1 MTAIPAKRLLSAR
14 RSRTSSRVG
23 SFPADMPTHP
33 STNPHVPLGW
43 VIAATSLGFVVVQLD
58 VTVVNV
64 ALPKIGTD
72 LRASVSVLQWIVDAY
87 ALTFAVL
94 LLSAGSLG
102 DRFGSKRLFML
113 GFGLFAAA
121 SLACGLAPTGALL
134 VAGRALQ
141 GIGAALLVPTSLA
154 LLNHAAGHEA
164 RVRARAVGL
173 WTAAG
178 GVAIAAGPLVGGLLL
193 GTLGWRSI
201 FLVNVP
207 ICAIGIA
214 MTARV
219 PDTSRLRDARR
230 LDSLGQTL
238 AIIALAGLIA
248 AVIEARPLGVTHPL
262 VLAGGVLAIACGAGF
277 VISERRSRSPMVPPE
292 IFAGGHLTP
301 LIAFGTLVNL
311 TYYGI
316 IFVLSLYLQQLLGYS
331 AIRAGVAYLPLTAT
345 FIVSNVI
352 SGWLT
357 GRTGARTP
365 MLVGALIGALGFAL
379 LLRLT
384 GSSTYSSMLV
394 AFILIPAGM
403 GLAVP
408 AMTTATLAAVDRK
421 WAGTASALLNTARQ
435 AGGAI
440 GVAIFGAL
448 VGGGKD
454 HIVGGLHAASI
465 ASTALLLAAAL
476 LAWMGVV
483 AGTYVQRP
491 SEGA

>member
-1 MTAIPAKRLLSAR
+1 
-14 RSRTSSRVG
+14 
-23 SFPADMPTHP
+23 
-33 STNPHVPLGW
+33 

-64 ALPKIGTD
+64 ALPKIGSD
-72 LRASVSVLQWIVDAY
+72 LHASVSVLQWIVDAY

-113 GFGLFAAA
+113 GFALFAAS

-134 VAGRALQ
+134 IAGRAVQ

-154 LLNHAAGHEA
+154 LLNHAAGHDA
-164 RVRARAVGL
+164 KVRARAVGL

-178 GVAIAAGPLVGGLLL
+178 GLSIAAGPLVGGLLL
-193 GTLGWRSI
+193 GTVGWRSI
-201 FLVNVP
+201 FLVNLP

-214 MTARV
+214 MALRV
-219 PDTSRLRDARR
+219 PDTAHLRNARR
-230 LDSLGQTL
+230 LDLRGQTL
-238 AIIALAGLIA
+238 AIVALAGLIG
-248 AVIEARPLGVTHPL
+248 AVIEARPLGATHPL
-262 VLAGGVLAIACGAGF
+262 VLLGGALAIACGAGF
-277 VISERRSRSPMVPPE
+277 VISERRASEPMVPPE
-292 IFAGGHLTP
+292 LFAGGHLAP
-301 LIAFGTLVNL
+301 LIAFGTIVNL

-331 AIRAGVAYLPLTAT
+331 AIRAGIAYLPLTLT

-357 GRTGARTP
+357 GRAGARVP
-365 MLVGALIGALGFAL
+365 MLVGALIGGLGFAL

-384 GSSTYSSMLV
+384 ESSSYSSMLV
-394 AFILIPAGM
+394 AFVLIPAGM
-403 GLAVP
+403 GLGVP

-448 VGGGKD
+448 VSGGKD
-454 HIVGGLHAASI
+454 QIVHGLHTASLVSATLLLGAAS
-465 ASTALLLAAAL
+465 
-476 LAWMGVV
+476 LAWVGVE
-483 AGTYVQRP
+483 ARMQEAR
-491 SEGA
+491 A

>member
-1 MTAIPAKRLLSAR
+1 MTTRNN
-14 RSRTSSRVG
+14 RSS
-23 SFPADMPTHP
+23 
-33 STNPHVPLGW
+33 HVPLGW

-64 ALPKIGTD
+64 ALPKIGSD
-72 LRASVSVLQWIVDAY
+72 LHASVSVLQWIVDAY

-94 LLSAGSLG
+94 LLSAGALG

-113 GFGLFAAA
+113 GFALFAAA
-121 SLACGLAPTGALL
+121 SLACGLAPTGPLL
-134 VAGRALQ
+134 IAGRAIQ

-154 LLNHAAGHEA
+154 LLNHAAGHDA
-164 RVRARAVGL
+164 KLRARAVAL

-178 GVAIAAGPLVGGLLL
+178 GVSIAAGPLVGGLLL

-201 FLVNVP
+201 FLVNLP

-214 MTARV
+214 MSVRV
-219 PDTSRLRDARR
+219 PDTAHRRDARR
-230 LDSLGQTL
+230 LDALGQTL
-238 AIIALAGLIA
+238 AIVSLAGLIG

-262 VLAGGVLAIACGAGF
+262 VVAGGVLAIVCGAGF
-277 VISERRSRSPMVPPE
+277 VISERRSSSPMVPPE
-292 IFAGGHLTP
+292 LFAGGQLAP
-301 LIAFGTLVNL
+301 LIAFGTCVNL

-331 AIRAGVAYLPLTAT
+331 AIRAGIAYLPLTLT
-345 FIVSNVI
+345 FIVSNTI

-357 GRTGARTP
+357 GRSGSRPP
-365 MLVGALIGALGFAL
+365 MLAGALIGALGFAL

-384 GSSTYSSMLV
+384 ESSSYSSMLV
-394 AFILIPAGM
+394 AFILIPGGM

-408 AMTTATLAAVDRK
+408 AMTTATLAAVDKK

-448 VGGGKD
+448 MGSAKE
-454 HIVGGLHAASI
+454 HIVGGLHVASI
-465 ASTALLLAAAL
+465 MSTGLLLLAAL
-476 LAWMGVV
+476 LARVGVD
-483 AGTYVQRP
+483 AGTQGKRS
-491 SEGA
+491 SEAT

>member
-1 MTAIPAKRLLSAR
+1 MSKKSPRHS
-14 RSRTSSRVG
+14 
-23 SFPADMPTHP
+23 
-33 STNPHVPLGW
+33 HVPLGW

-58 VTVVNV
+58 VTIVNV
-64 ALPKIGTD
+64 ALPKIGAD

-94 LLSAGSLG
+94 LLSAGALG

-113 GFGLFAAA
+113 GFALFAAA
-121 SLACGLAPTGALL
+121 SLACGLAPSGALL
-134 VAGRALQ
+134 IAGRAVQ

-154 LLNHAAGHEA
+154 LLNHSAGRDA
-164 RVRARAVGL
+164 KMRARAVAL

-178 GVAIAAGPLVGGLLL
+178 GVAIAAGPLLGGLLL
-193 GTLGWRSI
+193 GSFGWRSI
-201 FLVNVP
+201 FLVNLP

-214 MTARV
+214 MSIRI
-219 PDTSRLRDARR
+219 PDTAHRENARR
-230 LDSLGQTL
+230 LDALGQTL
-238 AIIALAGLIA
+238 AIVSLAGLIG
-248 AVIEARPLGVTHPL
+248 AVIEARPLGVAHPL
-262 VLAGGVLAIACGAGF
+262 VVVGGVLAIACGAGF
-277 VISERRSRSPMVPPE
+277 VYSERRSSSPMVPPE
-292 IFAGGHLTP
+292 LFAGGHLAP
-301 LIAFGTLVNL
+301 LIAFGTFVNL

-316 IFVLSLYLQQLLGYS
+316 VFVLSLYLQQLLGYS
-331 AIRAGVAYLPLTAT
+331 AIRAGLAYLPLTAT

-357 GRTGARTP
+357 GRAGARTP

-384 GSSTYSSMLV
+384 ASSPYTSMLV
-394 AFILIPAGM
+394 AFILIPGGM

-408 AMTTATLAAVDRK
+408 AMTTATLAAVDTK
-421 WAGTASALLNTARQ
+421 WAGTALALLNTARQ

-448 VGGGKD
+448 VGSGKE

-465 ASTALLLAAAL
+465 VSTALLLAAAL
-476 LAWMGVV
+476 LARVGVQ
-483 AGTYVQRP
+483 AGARHKPATH
-491 SEGA
+491 SE